1 VCQLEGTETFSSV
14 SGSCQKSKS
23 SELMR
28 RQKSEQTE
36 MSLSLIEK
44 RAVACIQA
52 VAVGD
57 AMGKMT
63 EGYRPEEI
71 LQNYGEQ
78 LQGFRQPLQPK
89 SGFSWRYAE
98 VTDDTVFTMLT
109 AESITEKGRVDRRDI
124 IQRILKTKIKGWPG
138 WDDFYDAAQAG
149 EDKITDFARLRD
161 RNGAPMRVS
170 PIGIINKPENL
181 EKIVD
186 DVDLACSMTH
196 GATSALSAACAVAAA
211 ISAAV
216 EGWEKEQTLK
226 LAVKAARLGEH
237 LGNNDARPPADR
249 ILIGTD
255 FVKSYE
261 GSQLAKDLRSVLN
274 PGFLAYE
281 AVPYALSLAYG
292 IPNAKEVILGAVN
305 QGGDA
310 DSTASMAG
318 SIAAALYPDS
328 LPQEWVREVENANNL
343 NLSKVATELARLRQ

>member
-1 VCQLEGTETFSSV
+1 MLW
-14 SGSCQKSKS
+14 
-23 SELMR
+23 
-28 RQKSEQTE
+28 
-36 MSLSLIEK
+36 SLIEK

-63 EGYRPEEI
+63 EGYWPEEI

-78 LQGFRQPLQPK
+78 LQGFRQPVQPK
-89 SGFSWRYAE
+89 SGFSWGYAE
-98 VTDDTVFTMLT
+98 VTDDTRFTLLI
-109 AESITEKGRVDRRDI
+109 AESITEKGWVDRQDI

-138 WDDFYDAAQAG
+138 WEDFYNAAQVG
-149 EDKITDFARLRD
+149 EDKITDFARWRD
-161 RNGAPMRVS
+161 RNGAPIRVS
-170 PIGIINKPENL
+170 PIGIINRPENL
-181 EKIVD
+181 EKIIE

-196 GATSALSAACAVAAA
+196 GAMSALSAACAIAAT

-216 EGWEKEQTLK
+216 EGWEKDQVLK

-237 LGNNDARPPADR
+237 LGYDDAQPPADR

-255 FVKSYE
+255 FVKSYK

-281 AVPYALSLAYG
+281 AVPYALSLVYG

-310 DSTASMAG
+310 DSIASMAG
-318 SIAAALYPDS
+318 SVAAALYPDS
-328 LPQEWVREVENANNL
+328 LPQEWVKEVENANNL
-343 NLSKVATELARLRQ
+343 NLSNVATKLAKLRQ